1 MTTHRSRLTRRDA
14 EKILDHRGD
23 PTEPLAGL
31 VDAAAATSALATGAE
46 ERAVGL
52 FRGATPLIPVP
63 DPEGGS
69 PMTRLTRKL
78 AALPAAGLAAGAL
91 VLGGSGLALAAN
103 QGAVHVPFTGH
114 DNRSD
119 HAPAAPTSDNPGLS
133 GTAGAP
139 ESAEN
144 TPSATPSP
152 SLEGL
157 CHAYQA
163 GAMPRSA
170 FNPAFAALSTA
181 AGGAEGV
188 GAYCTDLIGTS
199 HKPAHPTQAAHPTT
213 PPKPSQAA
221 TPPIP
226 RPSQAASPT
235 IPPKPSE
242 AVTPTIPPRPE
253 AAH

>member
-31 VDAAAATSALATGAE
+31 VDAAAAQSPGTPGLVAGAE
-46 ERAVGL
+46 EQAVGL
-52 FRGATPLIPVP
+52 FRGATPVVP
-63 DPEGGS
+63 GS
-69 PMTRLTRKL
+69 ESASRLARATRRL
-78 AALPAAGLAAGAL
+78 AALPAAGLAAGVL

-119 HAPAAPTSDNPGLS
+119 HAPAAPTAPTSDNPGLS
-133 GTAGAP
+133 GTAGTP
-139 ESAEN
+139 KSTEH

-188 GAYCTDLIGTS
+188 GAYCTDLIGTPN
-199 HKPAHPTQAAHPTT
+199 KPAHPTQAAHPTT

-226 RPSQAASPT
+226 HPTRAADPTKPARP
-235 IPPKPSE
+235 
-242 AVTPTIPPRPE
+242 
-253 AAH
+253 